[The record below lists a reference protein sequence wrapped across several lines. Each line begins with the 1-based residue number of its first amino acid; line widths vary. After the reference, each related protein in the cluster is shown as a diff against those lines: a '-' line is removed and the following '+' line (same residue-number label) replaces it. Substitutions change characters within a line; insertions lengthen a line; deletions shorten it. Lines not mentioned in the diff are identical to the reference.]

1 MVIEGKSTLEAA
13 AQKVFICAKHRAVRW
28 KLFWYQ

>member
-13 AQKVFICAKHRAVRW
+13 ARKVFIRAKHRAVRW